1 MYESTETYEEFEE
14 SIEDIEGSEEDTTE
28 SELLEDTEE
37 SDSGDGTNSGEVE
50 LSETQCTVS
59 VDLDYIPIE
68 GELNDLGLLG
78 VGVLLI
84 IFTLA
89 IFVVGGLS
97 NDI

>member
-14 SIEDIEGSEEDTTE
+14 SIEDLEGSEEASSE
-28 SELLEDTEE
+28 SEDLEDTSQEFARSGTDTGEE
-37 SDSGDGTNSGEVE
+37 E
-50 LSETQCTVS
+50 LSSIECSVS

-97 NDI
+97 NDL